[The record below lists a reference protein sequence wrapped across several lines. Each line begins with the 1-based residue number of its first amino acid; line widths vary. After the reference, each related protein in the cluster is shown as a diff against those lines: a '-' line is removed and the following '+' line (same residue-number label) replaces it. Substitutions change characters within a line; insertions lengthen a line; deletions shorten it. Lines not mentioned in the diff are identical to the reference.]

1 MGFPT
6 LQKAGLMHRFYID
19 ERMSVGG
26 EAYIKGPEAR
36 HVKDVLRLKV
46 GDKVVLFDGS
56 GMEFSGEIT
65 GIARDQVSVDILE
78 GKEGETESPIE
89 IILGQGIP
97 KSDKMD
103 LIVQKSTELGVS
115 KIVPIFTERVVP
127 KSFSPNKLERW
138 RRIAIEACKQSGR
151 VTVPEVLEPIRF
163 EEFVKNADI
172 PSLCLIPWEEEKE
185 TSLEKVLPAALI
197 SGKVTLIVG
206 PEGGLAGPEI
216 ELARRG
222 GFTPVSLGKRILR
235 TETVSI
241 SLLSIIQYLY

>member
-1 MGFPT
+1 
-6 LQKAGLMHRFYID
+6 MHRFYID

-241 SLLSIIQYLY
+241 SLLSIIQYLYGDLAGD

>member
-1 MGFPT
+1 
-6 LQKAGLMHRFYID
+6 
-19 ERMSVGG
+19 
-26 EAYIKGPEAR
+26 
-36 HVKDVLRLKV
+36 
-46 GDKVVLFDGS
+46 
-56 GMEFSGEIT
+56 
-65 GIARDQVSVDILE
+65 
-78 GKEGETESPIE
+78 
-89 IILGQGIP
+89 
-97 KSDKMD
+97 MD

-241 SLLSIIQYLY
+241 SLLSIIQYLYGDLAGD